1 MRKEIVESVFFG
13 KDPFSE
19 PCIDFSQCDFQ
30 GWGSDHPYLA
40 EAVSLT
46 NAKLVIEVGVW
57 KGLSVICLA
66 RAVRKEANGGVVLAI
81 DTWLG
86 SEEHWVN
93 QDWHRSLKIR
103 DGRPEMYKTFLA
115 NIFKAGVANSVLP
128 IPMDSVNAL
137 RVLANHN
144 ISADVIHI
152 DAGHD
157 YSSVKLDL
165 ETAWPLLRGGGVL
178 ICDDYC
184 DEWDEVK
191 LAVDDF
197 IISRQLSILKAEQ
210 VGSWKCWID
219 KK

>member
-1 MRKEIVESVFFG
+1 MREEIIETVFFG
-13 KDPFSE
+13 KDPFSNI
-19 PCIDFSQCDFQ
+19 CIDLNQCDFQ

-46 NAKLVIEVGVW
+46 KAKLVIEVGVW
-57 KGLSVICLA
+57 KGCSVINLA
-66 RAVRKEANGGVVLAI
+66 RSVLKEAKSGVVLAI

-93 QDWHRSLKIR
+93 QDWHSSLKIR

-115 NIFKAGVANSVLP
+115 NIFRAGVGSNVLP

-137 RVLANHN
+137 RALAKHD

-157 YSSVKLDL
+157 YGSVKLDL
-165 ETAWPLLRGGGVL
+165 DMAWPLLREGGVL

-184 DEWDEVK
+184 DEWNEVK

-197 IISRQLSILKAEQ
+197 IDSRGLSILKAER